1 MAEIPVLDFASFRA
15 AVLVLASPHAAASL
29 SGDMQALL
37 TNAINA
43 NPNVALSV
51 GIEALRDPLASLA
64 FKAIPSGSWPYPISS
79 LHSLLLQSDS
89 PKSQKLANTKTF
101 LSLVTVFAQEI
112 VNYSFAVISQRIVVY
127 EHVRHDLHF
136 ILTVIGQ
143 VLDANP
149 HELGSDLFEV
159 KQEALKCVLAWAA
172 VEKGVPVE
180 SLPRLLSLVTNHL
193 QYPQTFDAACNV
205 LTELLTFKDLL
216 SHEKT
221 ICEGLLPILTSDT
234 MLAECRRCLEERDSD
249 TAQTICA
256 LLSQV
261 GESFPKYIV
270 KNLANTP
277 ASQHILRLIEAVL
290 HFTAFPGT
298 YGVDEEV
305 SHLTDAFW
313 FELEETLTDD
323 TVIPTPAKKVGD
335 TAGVSDIST
344 DPVTHEPV
352 IHGTGAGLDGTRIVT
367 RYLDRGFAAAAAVAS
382 TSIPGGWNVDAFPEG
397 FVEGIW
403 AVAKEIFESLT
414 GILINKVSRP
424 NESEFSSWNSDTR
437 EKFRIYRHDKAE
449 TLLACHRILG
459 DRMQVLLTNYAGS
472 TIRQIKENGGEDGQ
486 ALEGILF
493 CLKSVAEELN
503 LKNSPH
509 LHYVFGEIMG
519 QIASF
524 PPQFWR
530 ARQTFCL
537 LIGESRIAMWLRKNP
552 QYILP
557 VINFLV
563 ASLDL
568 SVHLTTPA
576 IHSLE
581 QVCSVCRNQL
591 GAFAQDMIN
600 AWNRLKNSLSRVD
613 RIRLIRAVS
622 SVLEPLTLQ
631 EQLPHVM
638 TLTGSMITE
647 IRTNL
652 AVLAAS
658 PNLLSQPLEA
668 EVAEKML
675 VCDLLRLLKGVCQGI
690 QKSEGADDV
699 SDDMAEDEKNES
711 AKGSDAAVV
720 SDSGDVM
727 DQIDDQ
733 VKANLQ
739 MISNMLWETV
749 VAVFQVFVND
759 EETIDVCCGLV
770 TIAISTSI
778 PIMFTPNPVRL
789 ANLLTQSFSI
799 NKFPIIL
806 RVLNVLLQSVREG
819 EPSMANNDAILSVG
833 TKSALREWVQTVLV
847 SVNETTFAALVNDG
861 NMQERPDLIEQYFK
875 LVCKV
880 LAHHTWGLLLLP
892 ANHHQMLFGTLATNG
907 LALQERVACVAVFD
921 FVRDL
926 VSFKVA
932 DGVGVVRASGP
943 AAARRRRAVTG
954 SMQSESEE
962 FREAKECKERVEG
975 IVKSIGPDIV
985 RVLFADIGTGL
996 PTSMWPMIADL
1007 LHRIIHYYPNDA
1019 RQWITSCLQVEG
1031 FPSPHCSKLDKEE
1044 FLKGMMVA
1052 QTKAFKDLVKKFGL
1066 KCRNLQDTVYGS
1078 GIRI

>member
-51 GIEALRDPLASLA
+51 GIEALRDPDANVRFFGALTLNMMLMRSPGPPPLAFAPLQQALFNAISCETYAFVSTKMAVAVEYFPLASLA

-414 GILINKVSRP
+414 GILINK
-424 NESEFSSWNSDTR
+424 
-437 EKFRIYRHDKAE
+437 
-449 TLLACHRILG
+449 
-459 DRMQVLLTNYAGS
+459 
-472 TIRQIKENGGEDGQ
+472 

-880 LAHHTWGLLLLP
+880 LAHHPWGLLLLP

-943 AAARRRRAVTG
+943 AAAARRRRAVTG

-985 RVLFADIGTGL
+985 RVLFAVGL

-1044 FLKGMMVA
+1044 FLKGMMV
-1052 QTKAFKDLVKKFGL
+1052 
-1066 KCRNLQDTVYGS
+1066 
-1078 GIRI
+1078 